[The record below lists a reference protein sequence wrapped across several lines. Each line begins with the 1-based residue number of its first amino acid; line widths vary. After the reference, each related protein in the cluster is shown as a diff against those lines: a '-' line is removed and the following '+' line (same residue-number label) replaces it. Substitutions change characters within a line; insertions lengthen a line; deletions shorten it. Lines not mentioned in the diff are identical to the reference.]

1 MEELDV
7 ILLHVEVVPAQVD
20 GRVVSDGGCPEDIII
35 VREEGEEDAEE
46 EACRYTQSQTWP
58 LRVVESPYVRPMIRK
73 VAKGE
78 TALFPDMMERGCRG
92 LSQLHGRWYECCVAH
107 QG

>member
-1 MEELDV
+1 MV
-7 ILLHVEVVPAQVD
+7 LLHVEVVTAQVD
-20 GRVVSDGGCPEDIII
+20 GRVVGDGGGPEDIII

-58 LRVVESPYVRPMIRK
+58 SRVVESAYVRPMIKK

-78 TALFPDMMERGCRG
+78 TALFPAMTEKGNRG
-92 LSQLHGRWYECCVAH
+92 LSQLRGRWYVCYVA
-107 QG
+107 QQR